1 MNLSKQALDHFGE
14 LNQLDKAQEE
24 LGELITALAR
34 WRADRSTDK
43 AIAVIDEIAD
53 VTIITDQLREIFG
66 RWECEEQAKHKQ
78 KRLEEKLGIL

>member
-66 RWECEEQAKHKQ
+66 RWECEEQTKHKQ

>member
-1 MNLSKQALDHFGE
+1 MNLSRQALDHFGE

-34 WRADRSTDK
+34 WRADRSTDN

-66 RWECEEQAKHKQ
+66 RWECEEQLKHKE
-78 KRLEEKLGIL
+78 KRLEERMGIS

>member
-34 WRADRSTDK
+34 WRADRSVENS
-43 AIAVIDEIAD
+43 IAVIDEIAD
-53 VTIITDQLREIFG
+53 VTIVTDQLREIFG
-66 RWECEEQAKHKQ
+66 RWECDQQTEHKQ
-78 KRLEEKLGIL
+78 KRLEERMGIS

>member
-1 MNLSKQALDHFGE
+1 MNLSQQALDHFGE

-34 WRADRSTDK
+34 WRANRSVEN

-53 VTIITDQLREIFG
+53 VMIIADQLRELFG
-66 RWECEEQAKHKQ
+66 PWEVDMQKEFKQ
-78 KRLEEKLGIL
+78 KRLADRIGCG

>member
-1 MNLSKQALDHFGE
+1 MKLSKQALDHFGE

-66 RWECEEQAKHKQ
+66 RWECEEQTKHKQ